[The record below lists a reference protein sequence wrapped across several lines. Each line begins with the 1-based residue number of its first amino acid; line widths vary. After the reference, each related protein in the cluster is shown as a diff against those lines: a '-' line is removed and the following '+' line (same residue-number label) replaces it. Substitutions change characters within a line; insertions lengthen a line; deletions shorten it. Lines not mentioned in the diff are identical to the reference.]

1 MKKLIP
7 LCSLLLFIGC
17 SDEDLYVSPD
27 GDMPQAVMI
36 IEEETE
42 TPSSSDDIFM
52 VVEEQ
57 PSFPGGMEEWN
68 KFLLTNLQYPEQA
81 KSKGVEGRVF
91 LTFVVQKDGEL
102 KDLQLIRGIGGGCD
116 EEALRVLMASPN
128 WEPGKQRGREVATRM
143 QAAITFK
150 LDGSKASPS
159 NPSRLIIEVPDQEIE
174 IEK

>member
-27 GDMPQAVMI
+27 GDMPQAVL
-36 IEEETE
+36 IEEEIPASE
-42 TPSSSDDIFM
+42 QDIFM

-57 PSFPGGMEEWN
+57 PIFPGGQEAYT
-68 KFLLTNLQYPEQA
+68 KFLGTNLTYPEKA
-81 KSKGVEGRVF
+81 KNMGIEGRVF
-91 LTFVVQKDGEL
+91 VSFVVQKDGEL
-102 KDLQLIRGIGGGCD
+102 KDFQIIRGIGGGCD

>member
-42 TPSSSDDIFM
+42 IPSSSDDIFM

-116 EEALRVLMASPN
+116 EEALRVLMESPN

-143 QAAITFK
+143 QVAITFK
-150 LDGSKASPS
+150 LDGTKQLPTSPT
-159 NPSRLIIEVPDQEIE
+159 RVIIETPDTEIE
-174 IEK
+174 SQN